1 MARHIEESS
10 TLATDKSLSRKID
23 MDDENNNVIDFIEFR
38 MHKLIEE
45 TAEGGNY
52 ELAAQ
57 MSDALDAY
65 LMGDL
70 LIEFIDGWP
79 LVTKKGQK

>member
-1 MARHIEESS
+1 MN
-10 TLATDKSLSRKID
+10 
-23 MDDENNNVIDFIEFR
+23 DENKNVIDFIELR

-45 TAEGGNY
+45 TAQGGNY

-57 MSDALDAY
+57 MSDCLDGY
-65 LMGDL
+65 LMGDM

-79 LVTKKGQK
+79 LVTKIDKK

>member
-1 MARHIEESS
+1 MARNIEESS

-38 MHKLIEE
+38 MHRIIEE
-45 TAEGGNY
+45 TAIDGQL
-52 ELAAQ
+52 ELARQ
-57 MSDALDAY
+57 MSDALDGY

-79 LVTKKGQK
+79 LVTKKG

>member
-1 MARHIEESS
+1 MN
-10 TLATDKSLSRKID
+10 
-23 MDDENNNVIDFIEFR
+23 DENNNVIDFIELR

-57 MSDALDAY
+57 MSDCLDAY
-65 LMGDL
+65 LMGDA

-79 LVTKKGQK
+79 LVTKKDKK